1 MGTVNYTN
9 PGTDPTVRLFDEFY
23 KRELVID
30 SNVYDSVLS
39 FFTKIFAS
47 EQAAKNFTLSVFT
60 ISEDSGTPVETLL
73 NELSKQNQ
81 VQITATLAYY
91 LNNQRSNSTLLGITN
106 TATPNQYTARN
117 ILI

>member
-9 PGTDPTVRLFDEFY
+9 PKTDTTVRVFDDFY
-23 KRELVID
+23 GRELVID
-30 SNVYDSVLS
+30 SNVYDNVLS
-39 FFTKIFAS
+39 FFTSIFADKT
-47 EQAAKNFTLSVFT
+47 AAENFTLSVFK

-73 NELSKQNQ
+73 DELSSQNQ

-91 LNNQRSNSTLLGITN
+91 LNNQRSNTTLLGITN
-106 TATPNQYTARN
+106 TATPNQYVARN